1 MNSEVF
7 IILKNFRYQLIKI
20 ENKFYIID
28 KDKPYLLVY
37 LLPFLYWAFPKKIH
51 QISEESAKLLQ
62 TIPNK
67 DTKNAKLSLFA
78 VGISMTLASL
88 LRLITDYFSISI
100 THFVASLVVI
110 LFAILLI
117 YFRFLIGIQ
126 NKKSIHKNLDLDLD
140 NNSNY
145 LNVYVFPN
153 PLKKLFSFTLM
164 ILFTMLI
171 AIGAMFAFIVSGN
184 IIILVTY
191 IVFFFMLLFFNIL
204 TVPHGRNTI
213 KIIVK

>member
-100 THFVASLVVI
+100 THFVASVDVKLNFT
-110 LFAILLI
+110 LFA
-117 YFRFLIGIQ
+117 RFL
-126 NKKSIHKNLDLDLD
+126 
-140 NNSNY
+140 
-145 LNVYVFPN
+145 
-153 PLKKLFSFTLM
+153 FTL
-164 ILFTMLI
+164 
-171 AIGAMFAFIVSGN
+171 
-184 IIILVTY
+184 
-191 IVFFFMLLFFNIL
+191 LLKRCSSDFSSDNFPLPRLHESLPLDEVNGL
-204 TVPHGRNTI
+204 
-213 KIIVK
+213 KSL

>member
-37 LLPFLYWAFPKKIH
+37 LLPFLYWIFPKKIN
-51 QISEESAKLLQ
+51 QISEESANLLQ

-88 LRLITDYFSISI
+88 LRPITDYFSIPIS
-100 THFVASLVVI
+100 TFVASLI
-110 LFAILLI
+110 AALFAVILI

-126 NKKSIHKNLDLDLD
+126 NKKSILKQIDL
-140 NNSNY
+140 NTENNY
-145 LNVYVFPN
+145 LNVYVFPS
-153 PLKKLFSFTLM
+153 PLKKMFSFALM
-164 ILFTMLI
+164 ILFTLI
-171 AIGAMFAFIVSGN
+171 VAVGAMIAFIVSGN
-184 IIILVTY
+184 IIILITY
-191 IVFFFMLLFFNIL
+191 IIFSFMLLFFNIL
-204 TVPHGRNTI
+204 TLPHGRNTI